1 MWYFIGGEIVL
12 KIPSISENI
21 KQRKSYTIKG
31 GKVLCFGDLH
41 FSATY
46 MGKHKAYLL
55 ECYTTMELIIKKVKE
70 EKPKAIIFMGDI
82 IGVNERNIRDRQF
95 LTRVIMFFGSLY
107 SLTKGNVFVVKGNH
121 DIGDFSDFDMLVG
134 LGYIKNPSYI
144 DYMGDNG
151 LEARFHLVNY
161 GDENKPLQIEKEGAS
176 NIVFGHADY
185 YIEGVTTW
193 YRSKDSIELKSLK
206 NFCGVDLVF
215 SGHIHTPS
223 EEILYT
229 RLPDGEEV
237 GLFYV
242 GSPSRVA
249 ERYDDCWYVSFEY
262 SKEEASTKFDAQL
275 LGLQPAS
282 EVFYEEQDFEYT
294 EEEEAEKELA
304 ESKQKILDDI
314 VQEVI
319 NSRLATGDLFKQLD
333 LLPADEPTKELAKKY
348 LRQAMEV

>member
-1 MWYFIGGEIVL
+1 M
-12 KIPSISENI
+12 
-21 KQRKSYTIKG
+21 
-31 GKVLCFGDLH
+31 
-41 FSATY
+41 
-46 MGKHKAYLL
+46 
-55 ECYTTMELIIKKVKE
+55 
-70 EKPKAIIFMGDI
+70 
-82 IGVNERNIRDRQF
+82 
-95 LTRVIMFFGSLY
+95 
-107 SLTKGNVFVVKGNH
+107 
-121 DIGDFSDFDMLVG
+121 
-134 LGYIKNPSYI
+134 
-144 DYMGDNG
+144 
-151 LEARFHLVNY
+151 
-161 GDENKPLQIEKEGAS
+161 
-176 NIVFGHADY
+176 
-185 YIEGVTTW
+185 
-193 YRSKDSIELKSLK
+193 
-206 NFCGVDLVF
+206 
-215 SGHIHTPS
+215 
-223 EEILYT
+223 YT

-294 EEEEAEKELA
+294 EEEEAVKELA